1 MEKATGNIQCHNFI
15 LTETR
20 DLSSQCHV
28 INFWKFSGKSLMTHG
43 SIATIE
49 QLLKRRII
57 RPAFE
62 GMWLS
67 LQDSF
72 CRFQT
77 ALWFAPVV
85 MC

>member
-1 MEKATGNIQCHNFI
+1 MKIFYSLADQMVNFR
-15 LTETR
+15 L
-20 DLSSQCHV
+20 
-28 INFWKFSGKSLMTHG
+28 
-43 SIATIE
+43 IAKVLE
-49 QLLKRRII
+49 QLVILQRRQQGEKWEYRKKKIT

-72 CRFQT
+72 CRFQA
-77 ALWFAPVV
+77 ALWFAPAA